1 MKRFL
6 SWLTLVGCYI
16 AFCLIVTLDMTLLAY
31 IAGLYYQ
38 LSAFFKLIVII
49 VGGSF
54 ILGLALAPLWY
65 GIPLTYSASE
75 AVCPS
80 KRGDRYVIMGVLI
93 LVSCVLEIISNFAIR
108 YILIAIYGIA
118 LIICGRSHTKNND

>member
-6 SWLTLVGCYI
+6 SWLTLIGCYI
-16 AFCLIVTLDMTLLAY
+16 AFCLIASLDMALLGY

-38 LSAFFKLIVII
+38 LSAFLKLIVII

-54 ILGLALAPLWY
+54 ILGIALAPLWY

-80 KRGDRYVIMGVLI
+80 KRGDRYVVMGVLI
-93 LVSCVLEIISNFAIR
+93 LVGCVLEIITGFMLR
-108 YILIAIYGIA
+108 DILIGIYGIA
-118 LIICGRSHTKNND
+118 LIIYGRSQTN

>member
-6 SWLTLVGCYI
+6 SWLTLIGCYI
-16 AFCLIVTLDMTLLAY
+16 AFCFIVSLDMRLLAY
-31 IAGLYYQ
+31 IAGLYGQ
-38 LSAFFKLIVII
+38 LSAFLKLIVII

-65 GIPLTYSASE
+65 GVPLTYTASE

-80 KRGDRYVIMGVLI
+80 KRGDRYIVVGVLI
-93 LVSCVLEIISNFAIR
+93 VVSCILEIILGFMLR
-108 YILIAIYGIA
+108 DILIGIYGIA
-118 LIICGRSHTKNND
+118 LIFYGRSHSN

>member
-6 SWLTLVGCYI
+6 SWLTLIGCYI
-16 AFCLIVTLDMTLLAY
+16 AFCLIVSLDMALLRY

-38 LSAFFKLIVII
+38 LSAFLKLIVII

-54 ILGLALAPLWY
+54 ILGIALAPLWY

-80 KRGDRYVIMGVLI
+80 KRGARYVVMGVLI
-93 LVSCVLEIISNFAIR
+93 LVSCVLEIISGFMLR
-108 YILIAIYGIA
+108 DILIGIYGIA
-118 LIICGRSHTKNND
+118 LIIYGRSQAN

>member
-6 SWLTLVGCYI
+6 SWLTLIGCYI
-16 AFCLIVTLDMTLLAY
+16 AFCLIVSLDMALLGY

-38 LSAFFKLIVII
+38 LSAFLKLIVII

-54 ILGLALAPLWY
+54 ILGIALAPLWY

-80 KRGDRYVIMGVLI
+80 KRGDRYVVMGVLI
-93 LVSCVLEIISNFAIR
+93 LAGCVLEIITGFMLR
-108 YILIAIYGIA
+108 DILIGIYGIA
-118 LIICGRSHTKNND
+118 LIIYGRSQTN

>member
-1 MKRFL
+1 M
-6 SWLTLVGCYI
+6 
-16 AFCLIVTLDMTLLAY
+16 ALLGY

-38 LSAFFKLIVII
+38 LSAFLKLIVII

-54 ILGLALAPLWY
+54 ILGIALAPLWY

-80 KRGDRYVIMGVLI
+80 KRGDRYVVMGVLI
-93 LVSCVLEIISNFAIR
+93 LAGCVLEIITGFMLR
-108 YILIAIYGIA
+108 DILIGIYGIA
-118 LIICGRSHTKNND
+118 LIIYGRSQTN

>member
-6 SWLTLVGCYI
+6 SWLTLIGCYI
-16 AFCLIVTLDMTLLAY
+16 AFCLIVSLDMALLGY

-38 LSAFFKLIVII
+38 LSAFLKLIVII

-54 ILGLALAPLWY
+54 ILGIALAPLWY

-75 AVCPS
+75 VVCPS
-80 KRGDRYVIMGVLI
+80 KRGDRYVVMGVLI
-93 LVSCVLEIISNFAIR
+93 LAGCVLEIITGFMLR
-108 YILIAIYGIA
+108 DILIGIYGIA
-118 LIICGRSHTKNND
+118 LIIYGRSQTN